1 VICDFY
7 QVSVASAFDDD
18 EHFFF
23 AQLDDWVLCR
33 IYKKSGQASSPMVPP
48 LADYDHLLEDHDEHS
63 SGGGGFVDDSIYAP
77 PASSGTTT
85 TTCSSVNTTTHN
97 QQHAASRELPT
108 VPPSVISDL
117 FFDDYSLAQ
126 IFDTAAVPLPLD
138 ADQHAQPF
146 AMMHPSLNQ
155 LLTVGGGDSDS
166 AWRHSSSELAYSSD
180 YPAGAAAAPP
190 VGGVAKRKATSPADD
205 AGGNKRLH
213 VSRFDAPPATTTT
226 GGLLPPA
233 TTSSHYSQMAALGG
247 LTTNHNML
255 PQF

>member
-48 LADYDHLLEDHDEHS
+48 LADYDHLLEDHDEHY

-155 LLTVGGGDSDS
+155 LLTVGSSDS
-166 AWRHSSSELAYSSD
+166 ARWYSSSELICSSD
-180 YPAGAAAAPP
+180 YPGAAAGAPP
-190 VGGVAKRKATSPADD
+190 VGVGKRKAMSPADD

-213 VSRFDAPPATTTT
+213 VSRFDAPPTTTTT
-226 GGLLPPA
+226 GGGLLPPE
-233 TTSSHYSQMAALGG
+233 TSSHSQMALGDS